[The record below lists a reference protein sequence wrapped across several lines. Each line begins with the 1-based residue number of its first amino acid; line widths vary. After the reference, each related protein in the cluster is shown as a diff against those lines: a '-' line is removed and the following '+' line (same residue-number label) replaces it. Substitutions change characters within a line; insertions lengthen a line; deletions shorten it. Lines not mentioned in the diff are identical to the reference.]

1 MLKNRVIDFSENL
14 EKEFSVKAS
23 DRQGV
28 PYAMVPSA
36 YEGDVRTNEYGGFM
50 KYTAVFSEKEYK
62 AILNA
67 AKAALPV
74 GLRGAAEAVAEKTRE
89 ILSTAGL
96 DSEGMVPYIMLE
108 KIAGDLLKVAA
119 KDKNGK
125 YGKDAFPVR
134 LDEAEK
140 LAGIEWSSV
149 KEEEVLRLT
158 GFVEANKA
166 EEFFA
171 GYDKESGHSMDAL
184 ETRRVQDRNEEP
196 EIEKELVLNVPE
208 GPIEGNKAKTVEE
221 DAAAAGINTGDYKSE
236 KFVVKK
242 DAEGIQKDGS
252 KKNASEKGDNKP
264 KESSKKGHMAKRDN
278 VRTKARE
285 ARGLT
290 GHEGGRDGR

>member
-1 MLKNRVIDFSENL
+1 MLRNRVIDFTEDL

-23 DRQGV
+23 DRHGV

-36 YEGDVRTNEYGGFM
+36 YEGDVRTEEFGGFM

-62 AILNA
+62 AVLKA
-67 AKAALPV
+67 AKASLPV

-96 DSEGMVPYIMLE
+96 DSEGMVPYIMVE
-108 KIAGDLLKVAA
+108 KVAGDLLKVAS

-125 YGKDAFPVR
+125 YGKNAFPVR

-171 GYDKESGHSMDAL
+171 GYDKESDQSMDAL
-184 ETRRVQDRNEEP
+184 EIRHVKEP
-196 EIEKELVLNVPE
+196 EKKTETVMVTREGTLVD
-208 GPIEGNKAKTVEE
+208 KAAETVK
-221 DAAAAGINTGDYKSE
+221 DKAVAAGINISDYKSE
-236 KFVVKK
+236 NVK
-242 DAEGIQKDGS
+242 DTASIPKDGS
-252 KKNASEKGDNKP
+252 KKNTSERGDNKP
-264 KESSKKGHMAKRDN
+264 EGSSKKGHKAKRNN
-278 VRTKARE
+278 VRTKS
-285 ARGLT
+285 LT
-290 GHEGGRDGR
+290 GHEGGRFGQ

>member
-1 MLKNRVIDFSENL
+1 MLRNRVIDFTGDL

-23 DRQGV
+23 DRHGV

-36 YEGDVRTNEYGGFM
+36 YEGDVRTEEFGGFM

-62 AILNA
+62 AVLKA
-67 AKAALPV
+67 AKASLPV

-96 DSEGMVPYIMLE
+96 DSEGMAPYIMVE
-108 KIAGDLLKVAA
+108 KVAGDLLKVAS

-125 YGKDAFPVR
+125 YGKNAFPVR

-171 GYDKESGHSMDAL
+171 GYDKESDQSMDAL
-184 ETRRVQDRNEEP
+184 EIRHVKEP
-196 EIEKELVLNVPE
+196 EKKTETVMVTREGTLVD
-208 GPIEGNKAKTVEE
+208 KAAETVK
-221 DAAAAGINTGDYKSE
+221 DKAVAAGINISDYKSE
-236 KFVVKK
+236 NVK
-242 DAEGIQKDGS
+242 DTASIPKDGS
-252 KKNASEKGDNKP
+252 KKNTFERGDNKP
-264 KESSKKGHMAKRDN
+264 EESSKKGHKAKMNN
-278 VRTKARE
+278 VRTKS
-285 ARGLT
+285 LT
-290 GHEGGRDGR
+290 GHEGGRFGQ

>member
-1 MLKNRVIDFSENL
+1 MLRNRVIDFTGNL

-23 DRQGV
+23 DRHGV

-36 YEGDVRTNEYGGFM
+36 YEGDVRTEEFGGFM
-50 KYTAVFSEKEYK
+50 KYTAVFSEKEYEAVLK
-62 AILNA
+62 A
-67 AKAALPV
+67 AKASLPV

-96 DSEGMVPYIMLE
+96 DSEGMVPYIMVE
-108 KIAGDLLKVAA
+108 KVVGDLLKVAS

-171 GYDKESGHSMDAL
+171 GYDKESGQSMDAL
-184 ETRRVQDRNEEP
+184 ETRRVQDVEP
-196 EIEKELVLNVPE
+196 EVEEELVLNSVKD
-208 GPIEGNKAKTVEE
+208 GPLVGNIAKKEKDKADE
-221 DAAAAGINTGDYKSE
+221 AGLNTSDDTSVN
-236 KFVVKK
+236 FVVKK
-242 DAEGIQKDGS
+242 DAEGIPKDGS
-252 KKNASEKGDNKP
+252 KKNTSEKGDNKP
-264 KESSKKGHMAKRDN
+264 KEPSKKEHKAKRDN
-278 VRTKARE
+278 VRTKARV
-285 ARGLT
+285 LT

>member
-1 MLKNRVIDFSENL
+1 MLRNRVIDFTGDL

-23 DRQGV
+23 DRHGV

-36 YEGDVRTNEYGGFM
+36 YEGDVRTEEFGGFM
-50 KYTAVFSEKEYK
+50 KYTAMFSEKEYK
-62 AILNA
+62 AVLKA
-67 AKAALPV
+67 AKASLPV

-96 DSEGMVPYIMLE
+96 DSEGMVPYIMVE
-108 KIAGDLLKVAA
+108 KVAGDLLKVAS

-125 YGKDAFPVR
+125 YGKNAFPVR

-171 GYDKESGHSMDAL
+171 GYDKESEQSMDAL
-184 ETRRVQDRNEEP
+184 EARHVQYKEP
-196 EIEKELVLNVPE
+196 EVEEVPVLVTAKGPFEGKEAKIVE
-208 GPIEGNKAKTVEE
+208 DKAK
-221 DAAAAGINTGDYKSE
+221 DAGVNTSDDKSSNL
-236 KFVVKK
+236 VTKK
-242 DAEGIQKDGS
+242 DAEGVPKDGS
-252 KKNASEKGDNKP
+252 KKNVPEKDDNKT
-264 KESSKKGHMAKRDN
+264 EGSSKKGH
-278 VRTKARE
+278 KANKV
-285 ARGLT
+285 LT
-290 GHEGGRDGR
+290 GHEGGRGGR

>member
-1 MLKNRVIDFSENL
+1 MLRNRVIDFTGDL

-23 DRQGV
+23 DRHGV

-36 YEGDVRTNEYGGFM
+36 YEGDVRTEEFGGFM

-62 AILNA
+62 AVLKA

-96 DSEGMVPYIMLE
+96 DSEGMVPYIMVE
-108 KIAGDLLKVAA
+108 KVAGDLLKVAS

-125 YGKDAFPVR
+125 YGKNAFPVR

-171 GYDKESGHSMDAL
+171 GYDKESTQSMDDL
-184 ETRRVQDRNEEP
+184 KTRHVQYKEP
-196 EIEKELVLNVPE
+196 EVEEVPVLVTAKGPFEGKEAEIVE
-208 GPIEGNKAKTVEE
+208 DKAK
-221 DAAAAGINTGDYKSE
+221 AAGVNTGDNKSSNLAT
-236 KFVVKK
+236 KK
-242 DAEGIQKDGS
+242 DAESVPKDGS
-252 KKNASEKGDNKP
+252 KKNVPKKGDKGTGKP
-264 KESSKKGHMAKRDN
+264 SKKGHKN
-278 VRTKARE
+278 VRTQDR
-285 ARGLT
+285 L
-290 GHEGGRDGR
+290 

>member
-1 MLKNRVIDFSENL
+1 MLRNRVIDFTGDL

-23 DRQGV
+23 DRHGV

-36 YEGDVRTNEYGGFM
+36 YEGDVRTEEFGGFM

-62 AILNA
+62 AVLKA
-67 AKAALPV
+67 AKASLPV

-89 ILSTAGL
+89 ILSTTGL
-96 DSEGMVPYIMLE
+96 DSEGMVPYIMVE
-108 KIAGDLLKVAA
+108 KIAGDLLKVAS

-171 GYDKESGHSMDAL
+171 GYDKESTQSMESL
-184 ETRRVQDRNEEP
+184 ETRRVQEEHVK
-196 EIEKELVLNVPE
+196 KEVTLE
-208 GPIEGNKAKTVEE
+208 TAMGTIEGEE
-221 DAAAAGINTGDYKSE
+221 A
-236 KFVVKK
+236 KFVTESVERAGVNTSGKKADVVKN
-242 DAEGIQKDGS
+242 DAESIPKDGS
-252 KKNASEKGDNKP
+252 KKNTSERGDNKP
-264 KESSKKGHMAKRDN
+264 EESSKKGHKAKRNN
-278 VRTKARE
+278 VRTKS
-285 ARGLT
+285 LT
-290 GHEGGRDGR
+290 GHEGGRFGQ

>member
-1 MLKNRVIDFSENL
+1 MLRNRVIDFTEDL

-23 DRQGV
+23 DRHGV

-36 YEGDVRTNEYGGFM
+36 YEGDVRTEEFGGFM

-62 AILNA
+62 AVLKA

-96 DSEGMVPYIMLE
+96 DSEGMVPYIMVE
-108 KIAGDLLKVAA
+108 KIVGDLLKVAS

-149 KEEEVLRLT
+149 KEDEVLRLT

-166 EEFFA
+166 EEFFT
-171 GYDKESGHSMDAL
+171 GYDKGNDQSMDAL
-184 ETRRVQDRNEEP
+184 ETRHVKEP
-196 EIEKELVLNVPE
+196 EKKIETVMVTREGTLVD
-208 GPIEGNKAKTVEE
+208 KAAETVK
-221 DAAAAGINTGDYKSE
+221 DKAVAAGINISDYKSE
-236 KFVVKK
+236 NVK
-242 DAEGIQKDGS
+242 DAEGIPKDGS
-252 KKNASEKGDNKP
+252 KKNTSERGDNKP
-264 KESSKKGHMAKRDN
+264 KESSKKGHKAKRNN
-278 VRTKARE
+278 VRTKS
-285 ARGLT
+285 LT
-290 GHEGGRDGR
+290 GHEGGRFGQ

>member
-1 MLKNRVIDFSENL
+1 MLRNRVIDFTEDL

-23 DRQGV
+23 DRHGV

-36 YEGDVRTNEYGGFM
+36 YEGDVRTEEFGGFM

-62 AILNA
+62 AVLKA
-67 AKAALPV
+67 AKASLPV

-96 DSEGMVPYIMLE
+96 DSEGMVPYIMVE
-108 KIAGDLLKVAA
+108 KVAGDLLKVAS

-125 YGKDAFPVR
+125 YGKNAFPVR

-171 GYDKESGHSMDAL
+171 GYDKGNDQSMDAL
-184 ETRRVQDRNEEP
+184 EIRHVKEP
-196 EIEKELVLNVPE
+196 EKKTETVMVTREGTLVD
-208 GPIEGNKAKTVEE
+208 KAAETVK
-221 DAAAAGINTGDYKSE
+221 DKAVAAGINISDYKSE
-236 KFVVKK
+236 NVK
-242 DAEGIQKDGS
+242 DTASIPKDGS
-252 KKNASEKGDNKP
+252 KKNTSERGDNKP
-264 KESSKKGHMAKRDN
+264 EESSKKGHKAKRNN
-278 VRTKARE
+278 VRTKS
-285 ARGLT
+285 LT
-290 GHEGGRDGR
+290 GHEGGRFGQ

>member
-1 MLKNRVIDFSENL
+1 MLRNRVIDFTGDL

-36 YEGDVRTNEYGGFM
+36 YEGDVRTEEFGGFM

-62 AILNA
+62 AVLKA

-96 DSEGMVPYIMLE
+96 DSEGMVPYIMVE
-108 KIAGDLLKVAA
+108 KVAGDLLKVAS

-125 YGKDAFPVR
+125 YGKNAFPVR

-171 GYDKESGHSMDAL
+171 GYDK
-184 ETRRVQDRNEEP
+184 
-196 EIEKELVLNVPE
+196 
-208 GPIEGNKAKTVEE
+208 GN
-221 DAAAAGINTGDYKSE
+221 D
-236 KFVVKK
+236 
-242 DAEGIQKDGS
+242 
-252 KKNASEKGDNKP
+252 
-264 KESSKKGHMAKRDN
+264 
-278 VRTKARE
+278 
-285 ARGLT
+285 
-290 GHEGGRDGR
+290 

>member
-1 MLKNRVIDFSENL
+1 MLRNRVIDFTEDL

-36 YEGDVRTNEYGGFM
+36 YEGDVRTEEFGGFM

-62 AILNA
+62 AVLKA

-96 DSEGMVPYIMLE
+96 DSEGMVPYIMVE
-108 KIAGDLLKVAA
+108 KVVGDLLKVAS

-171 GYDKESGHSMDAL
+171 GYDKGNDQSMDAL
-184 ETRRVQDRNEEP
+184 ETRHVKEP
-196 EIEKELVLNVPE
+196 EKKTETVMVTREGTLVD
-208 GPIEGNKAKTVEE
+208 KAAETVK
-221 DAAAAGINTGDYKSE
+221 DKAVAAGINISDYKSE
-236 KFVVKK
+236 NVK
-242 DAEGIQKDGS
+242 DAEGVPKDGS
-252 KKNASEKGDNKP
+252 KKNTSEKGDNKP
-264 KESSKKGHMAKRDN
+264 KESSKKGYKAKRDN
-278 VRTKARE
+278 VRTRP
-285 ARGLT
+285 
-290 GHEGGRDGR
+290 GHEGGRFGK

>member
-1 MLKNRVIDFSENL
+1 MLRNRVIDFTEDL

-23 DRQGV
+23 DRHGV

-36 YEGDVRTNEYGGFM
+36 YEGDVRTEEFGGFM

-62 AILNA
+62 AVLKA
-67 AKAALPV
+67 AKASLPV

-96 DSEGMVPYIMLE
+96 DSEGMVPYIMVE
-108 KIAGDLLKVAA
+108 KVAGDLLKVAS

-125 YGKDAFPVR
+125 YGKNAFPVR

-171 GYDKESGHSMDAL
+171 GYDKESDQSMDAL
-184 ETRRVQDRNEEP
+184 EIRHVKEP
-196 EIEKELVLNVPE
+196 EKKTETVMVTREGTLVD
-208 GPIEGNKAKTVEE
+208 KAAETVK
-221 DAAAAGINTGDYKSE
+221 DKAVAAGINISDYKSE
-236 KFVVKK
+236 NVK
-242 DAEGIQKDGS
+242 DTASIPKDGS
-252 KKNASEKGDNKP
+252 KKNTSERGDNKP
-264 KESSKKGHMAKRDN
+264 EESSKKGHKAKRNN
-278 VRTKARE
+278 VRTKS
-285 ARGLT
+285 LT
-290 GHEGGRDGR
+290 GHEGGRFGQ

>member
-1 MLKNRVIDFSENL
+1 MLRNRVIDFTEDL

-36 YEGDVRTNEYGGFM
+36 YEGDVRTEEFGGFM

-62 AILNA
+62 AVLKA

-96 DSEGMVPYIMLE
+96 DSEGMVPYIMVE
-108 KIAGDLLKVAA
+108 KVVGDLLKVAS

-125 YGKDAFPVR
+125 YGKNAFPVR

-171 GYDKESGHSMDAL
+171 GYDKESDQSMDAL
-184 ETRRVQDRNEEP
+184 EARHVKDMEP
-196 EIEKELVLNVPE
+196 EVEEELVLNSVKD
-208 GPIEGNKAKTVEE
+208 GPLVGNKAKNEKDKEE
-221 DAAAAGINTGDYKSE
+221 LAGFNTSDDTSVN
-236 KFVVKK
+236 FVVKK
-242 DAEGIQKDGS
+242 DSEGVPKDGS
-252 KKNASEKGDNKP
+252 KKNTSEKGDNKP
-264 KESSKKGHMAKRDN
+264 KEPSKKEHKAKRDN
-278 VRTKARE
+278 VRTKARV
-285 ARGLT
+285 LT
-290 GHEGGRDGR
+290 GHEGGRGGK

>member
-1 MLKNRVIDFSENL
+1 MLRNRVIDFTGDL

-36 YEGDVRTNEYGGFM
+36 YEGDVRTEEFGGFM

-62 AILNA
+62 AVLKA

-96 DSEGMVPYIMLE
+96 DSEGMVPYIMVE
-108 KIAGDLLKVAA
+108 KVVGDLLKVAS

-171 GYDKESGHSMDAL
+171 GYDKGNDQSMDAL
-184 ETRRVQDRNEEP
+184 EIRHVKEP
-196 EIEKELVLNVPE
+196 EKKTETVMVTREGTLVD
-208 GPIEGNKAKTVEE
+208 KAAETVK
-221 DAAAAGINTGDYKSE
+221 DKAVAAGINISDYKSE
-236 KFVVKK
+236 NVK
-242 DAEGIQKDGS
+242 DTASIPKDGS
-252 KKNASEKGDNKP
+252 KKNTSERGDNKP
-264 KESSKKGHMAKRDN
+264 EESSKKGHKAKRNN
-278 VRTKARE
+278 VRTKS
-285 ARGLT
+285 LT
-290 GHEGGRDGR
+290 GHEGGRFGQ

>member
-1 MLKNRVIDFSENL
+1 MLRNRVIDFTGDL

-36 YEGDVRTNEYGGFM
+36 YEGDVRTEEFGGFM

-62 AILNA
+62 AVLKA

-96 DSEGMVPYIMLE
+96 DSEGMVPYIMVE
-108 KIAGDLLKVAA
+108 KVVGDLLKVAS

-171 GYDKESGHSMDAL
+171 RYDKGNDQSMDAL
-184 ETRRVQDRNEEP
+184 ETRHVKEP
-196 EIEKELVLNVPE
+196 EKKTETVMVTREGTLVD
-208 GPIEGNKAKTVEE
+208 KAAETVK
-221 DAAAAGINTGDYKSE
+221 DKAVAAGINISDYKSE
-236 KFVVKK
+236 NVK
-242 DAEGIQKDGS
+242 DTASIPKDGS
-252 KKNASEKGDNKP
+252 KKNVPEESDEKNGKP
-264 KESSKKGHMAKRDN
+264 SKKGHKTQKVNAI
-278 VRTKARE
+278 TK
-285 ARGLT
+285 
-290 GHEGGRDGR
+290 GGRGGL

>member
-1 MLKNRVIDFSENL
+1 MLRNRVIDFTEDL

-23 DRQGV
+23 DRHGV

-36 YEGDVRTNEYGGFM
+36 YEGDVRTEEFGGFM

-62 AILNA
+62 AVLKA

-96 DSEGMVPYIMLE
+96 DSEGMVPYIMVE
-108 KIAGDLLKVAA
+108 KIVGDLLKVAS

-149 KEEEVLRLT
+149 KEEEGLRLT

-171 GYDKESGHSMDAL
+171 GYDKGNDQSMDAL
-184 ETRRVQDRNEEP
+184 ETRHVKEP
-196 EIEKELVLNVPE
+196 EKKIETVMVTREGTLVD
-208 GPIEGNKAKTVEE
+208 KAAETVK
-221 DAAAAGINTGDYKSE
+221 DKAVAAGINISDYKSE
-236 KFVVKK
+236 NVK
-242 DAEGIQKDGS
+242 DAEGIPKDGS
-252 KKNASEKGDNKP
+252 KKNTSERGDNKP
-264 KESSKKGHMAKRDN
+264 KESSKKGHKAKRNN
-278 VRTKARE
+278 VRTKS
-285 ARGLT
+285 LT
-290 GHEGGRDGR
+290 GHEGGRFGQ

>member
-1 MLKNRVIDFSENL
+1 MLRNRVIDFTGDL

-36 YEGDVRTNEYGGFM
+36 YEGDVRTEEFGGFM

-62 AILNA
+62 AVLKA

-96 DSEGMVPYIMLE
+96 DSEGMVPYIMVE
-108 KIAGDLLKVAA
+108 KVAGDLLKVAS

-125 YGKDAFPVR
+125 YGKNAFPVR

-171 GYDKESGHSMDAL
+171 GYDKESAQSMESF
-184 ETRRVQDRNEEP
+184 ETRRVQEEHVK
-196 EIEKELVLNVPE
+196 KEVTLE
-208 GPIEGNKAKTVEE
+208 TAMGTIEGEE
-221 DAAAAGINTGDYKSE
+221 A
-236 KFVVKK
+236 KFVTESVERAGVNTSGKKADVVKN
-242 DAEGIQKDGS
+242 DAESIPKDGS
-252 KKNASEKGDNKP
+252 KKNTSERGDNKP
-264 KESSKKGHMAKRDN
+264 EESSKKGHKAKRNN
-278 VRTKARE
+278 VRTKS
-285 ARGLT
+285 LT
-290 GHEGGRDGR
+290 GHEGGRFGQ

>member
-1 MLKNRVIDFSENL
+1 MLRNRVIDFTEDL

-23 DRQGV
+23 DRHGV

-36 YEGDVRTNEYGGFM
+36 YEGDVRTEEFGGFM

-62 AILNA
+62 AVLKA
-67 AKAALPV
+67 AKASLPV

-96 DSEGMVPYIMLE
+96 DSEGMVPYIMVE
-108 KIAGDLLKVAA
+108 KVAGDLLKVAS

-134 LDEAEK
+134 LDDTEK
-140 LAGIEWSSV
+140 LAEIEWSSV

-171 GYDKESGHSMDAL
+171 GYDKGNDQSMDAL
-184 ETRRVQDRNEEP
+184 ETRHVKEP
-196 EIEKELVLNVPE
+196 EKKTETVMVTREGTLVD
-208 GPIEGNKAKTVEE
+208 KAAETVK
-221 DAAAAGINTGDYKSE
+221 DKAVAAGINISDYKSE
-236 KFVVKK
+236 NVK
-242 DAEGIQKDGS
+242 DAEGVPKDGS
-252 KKNASEKGDNKP
+252 KKNTSEKGDNKP
-264 KESSKKGHMAKRDN
+264 KESSKKGYKAKRDN
-278 VRTKARE
+278 VRTR
-285 ARGLT
+285 T
-290 GHEGGRDGR
+290 GYEGGRSGK

>member
-1 MLKNRVIDFSENL
+1 MLRNRVIDFTGDL

-36 YEGDVRTNEYGGFM
+36 YEGDVRTEEFGGFM

-62 AILNA
+62 AGLKA

-96 DSEGMVPYIMLE
+96 DSEGMVPYIMVE
-108 KIAGDLLKVAA
+108 KVVGDLLKVAS

-149 KEEEVLRLT
+149 KEEKVLRLT

-171 GYDKESGHSMDAL
+171 GYDKESEQSMDDL
-184 ETRRVQDRNEEP
+184 EARHVQYKEP
-196 EIEKELVLNVPE
+196 EVEEVPVLVTAKGPFEGKEAEIVE
-208 GPIEGNKAKTVEE
+208 EKAK
-221 DAAAAGINTGDYKSE
+221 DAGFNTGDNKSSNL
-236 KFVVKK
+236 VTKK
-242 DAEGIQKDGS
+242 DAEGVHKDGS
-252 KKNASEKGDNKP
+252 KKNVPEKGKNVPEKGDKETGKP
-264 KESSKKGHMAKRDN
+264 SKKGHKN
-278 VRTKARE
+278 VRTKA
-285 ARGLT
+285 GY
-290 GHEGGRDGR
+290 EGRT

>member
-1 MLKNRVIDFSENL
+1 MLRNRVIDFTEDL

-23 DRQGV
+23 DRHGV

-36 YEGDVRTNEYGGFM
+36 YEGDVRTEEFGGFM

-62 AILNA
+62 AVLKA

-96 DSEGMVPYIMLE
+96 DSEGMVPYIMVE
-108 KIAGDLLKVAA
+108 KVVGDLLKVAS

-171 GYDKESGHSMDAL
+171 GYDKGNDQSMDAL
-184 ETRRVQDRNEEP
+184 ETRHVKEP
-196 EIEKELVLNVPE
+196 EKKIETVMVTREGTLVD
-208 GPIEGNKAKTVEE
+208 KAAETVK
-221 DAAAAGINTGDYKSE
+221 DKAVAAGINISDYKSE
-236 KFVVKK
+236 NVK
-242 DAEGIQKDGS
+242 DAEGIPKDGS
-252 KKNASEKGDNKP
+252 KKNTSERGDNKP
-264 KESSKKGHMAKRDN
+264 KESSKKGHKAKRNN
-278 VRTKARE
+278 VRTKS
-285 ARGLT
+285 LT
-290 GHEGGRDGR
+290 GHEGGRFGQ

>member
-1 MLKNRVIDFSENL
+1 MLRNRVIDFTEDL

-23 DRQGV
+23 DRHGV

-36 YEGDVRTNEYGGFM
+36 YEGDVRTEEFGGFM

-62 AILNA
+62 AVLKA
-67 AKAALPV
+67 AKASLPV

-96 DSEGMVPYIMLE
+96 DSEGMVPYIMVE
-108 KIAGDLLKVAA
+108 KVAGDLLKVAS

-125 YGKDAFPVR
+125 YGKNAFPVR

-171 GYDKESGHSMDAL
+171 GYDKGNDQSMDAL
-184 ETRRVQDRNEEP
+184 ETRHVKEP
-196 EIEKELVLNVPE
+196 EKKTETVMVTREGTLVD
-208 GPIEGNKAKTVEE
+208 KAAETVK
-221 DAAAAGINTGDYKSE
+221 DKALAAGINISDYKSE
-236 KFVVKK
+236 NVK
-242 DAEGIQKDGS
+242 DAESIPKDGS
-252 KKNASEKGDNKP
+252 KKNTSERGDNKP
-264 KESSKKGHMAKRDN
+264 EESSKKGHKAKRNN
-278 VRTKARE
+278 VRTKS
-285 ARGLT
+285 LT
-290 GHEGGRDGR
+290 GHEGGRFGQ

>member
-1 MLKNRVIDFSENL
+1 MLRNRVIDFTEDL

-23 DRQGV
+23 DRHGV

-36 YEGDVRTNEYGGFM
+36 YEGDVRTEEFGGFM

-62 AILNA
+62 AVLKA

-96 DSEGMVPYIMLE
+96 DSEGMVPYIMVE
-108 KIAGDLLKVAA
+108 KVAGDLLKVAS

-134 LDEAEK
+134 LDDTEK
-140 LAGIEWSSV
+140 LAEIEWSSV

-171 GYDKESGHSMDAL
+171 GYDKESTQSMDGL
-184 ETRRVQDRNEEP
+184 EARQVKEP
-196 EIEKELVLNVPE
+196 EKKTETVMVTREGTLVD
-208 GPIEGNKAKTVEE
+208 KAAETVK
-221 DAAAAGINTGDYKSE
+221 DKAVAAGINISDYKSE
-236 KFVVKK
+236 NVK
-242 DAEGIQKDGS
+242 DAESIPKDGS
-252 KKNASEKGDNKP
+252 KKNTSEKGDNKT
-264 KESSKKGHMAKRDN
+264 KETSKKGYKAKRDN
-278 VRTKARE
+278 VRTR
-285 ARGLT
+285 T
-290 GHEGGRDGR
+290 GHEGGRFGK

>member
-1 MLKNRVIDFSENL
+1 MLRNRVIDFTEDL
-14 EKEFSVKAS
+14 AKEFSVKVS
-23 DRQGV
+23 DRHGV

-36 YEGDVRTNEYGGFM
+36 YEGDVRTEEFGGFM

-62 AILNA
+62 AVLNA

-96 DSEGMVPYIMLE
+96 DSEGMVPYIMVE
-108 KIAGDLLKVAA
+108 KVAGDLLKVAS

-125 YGKDAFPVR
+125 YGKNAFPVR

-171 GYDKESGHSMDAL
+171 GYDKESGQSMDAL
-184 ETRRVQDRNEEP
+184 ETRRVQDVEP
-196 EIEKELVLNVPE
+196 EVEEELVLNSVKD
-208 GPIEGNKAKTVEE
+208 GPLVGNIAKKEKDKADE
-221 DAAAAGINTGDYKSE
+221 AGLNTSDDTSVN
-236 KFVVKK
+236 FVVKK
-242 DAEGIQKDGS
+242 DAEGIPKDGS
-252 KKNASEKGDNKP
+252 KKNTSEKGDNKP
-264 KESSKKGHMAKRDN
+264 KEPSKKEHKAKRDN
-278 VRTKARE
+278 VRTKARV
-285 ARGLT
+285 LT

>member
-1 MLKNRVIDFSENL
+1 MLRNRVIDFTEDL

-23 DRQGV
+23 DRHGV

-36 YEGDVRTNEYGGFM
+36 YEGDVRTEEFGGFM

-62 AILNA
+62 AVLKA
-67 AKAALPV
+67 AKASLPV

-96 DSEGMVPYIMLE
+96 DSEGMVPYIMVE
-108 KIAGDLLKVAA
+108 KVAGDLLKVAS

-171 GYDKESGHSMDAL
+171 GYDKESDQSMDAL
-184 ETRRVQDRNEEP
+184 EARHVQYKEP
-196 EIEKELVLNVPE
+196 E
-208 GPIEGNKAKTVEE
+208 VEE
-221 DAAAAGINTGDYKSE
+221 VPVLVTAKGPLEGKEAEIIEDKVKDAGVNPSDKKSSNL
-236 KFVVKK
+236 VTKK
-242 DAEGIQKDGS
+242 DAEGVPKDGS
-252 KKNASEKGDNKP
+252 KKNTSEKGDDKP
-264 KESSKKGHMAKRDN
+264 KEPSKKGHKAKRDN
-278 VRTKARE
+278 VRTKARV
-285 ARGLT
+285 LT

>member
-1 MLKNRVIDFSENL
+1 
-14 EKEFSVKAS
+14 
-23 DRQGV
+23 
-28 PYAMVPSA
+28 MVPSA
-36 YEGDVRTNEYGGFM
+36 YEGDVRTEEFGGFM

-62 AILNA
+62 AVLKA
-67 AKAALPV
+67 AKASLPV

-96 DSEGMVPYIMLE
+96 DSEWMVPDIMVE
-108 KIAGDLLKVAA
+108 KVVGDLLKVAS

-171 GYDKESGHSMDAL
+171 GYDKGNDQSMDAL
-184 ETRRVQDRNEEP
+184 ETRHVKEP
-196 EIEKELVLNVPE
+196 EKKTETVMVTREGTLVD
-208 GPIEGNKAKTVEE
+208 KAAETVK
-221 DAAAAGINTGDYKSE
+221 DKAVAAGINISDYKSE
-236 KFVVKK
+236 NVK
-242 DAEGIQKDGS
+242 DAEGVPKDGS
-252 KKNASEKGDNKP
+252 KKNTSEKGDNKP
-264 KESSKKGHMAKRDN
+264 KESSKKGYKAKRDN
-278 VRTKARE
+278 VRTRP
-285 ARGLT
+285 
-290 GHEGGRDGR
+290 GHEGGRFGK

>member
-1 MLKNRVIDFSENL
+1 MLRNRVIDFTEDL

-23 DRQGV
+23 DRHGV

-36 YEGDVRTNEYGGFM
+36 YEGDVRTEEFGGFM
-50 KYTAVFSEKEYK
+50 KYTAVFSEKEYEAVLK
-62 AILNA
+62 A

-96 DSEGMVPYIMLE
+96 DSEGMVPYIMVE
-108 KIAGDLLKVAA
+108 KVVGDLLKVAS

-171 GYDKESGHSMDAL
+171 GYDKGNDQSMDAL
-184 ETRRVQDRNEEP
+184 ETRHVKEP
-196 EIEKELVLNVPE
+196 EKKTETVMVTREGTLVD
-208 GPIEGNKAKTVEE
+208 KAAETVK
-221 DAAAAGINTGDYKSE
+221 DKAVAAGINISDYKSE
-236 KFVVKK
+236 NVK
-242 DAEGIQKDGS
+242 DTAGIPKDGS
-252 KKNASEKGDNKP
+252 KKNVPEESDEKNGKP
-264 KESSKKGHMAKRDN
+264 SKKGHKTQKVNAI
-278 VRTKARE
+278 TK
-285 ARGLT
+285 
-290 GHEGGRDGR
+290 GGRGGL

>member
-1 MLKNRVIDFSENL
+1 MLRNRVIDFTGDL

-23 DRQGV
+23 DRHGV

-36 YEGDVRTNEYGGFM
+36 YEGDVRTEEFGGFM

-62 AILNA
+62 AVLNA

-96 DSEGMVPYIMLE
+96 DSEGMVPYIMVE

-140 LAGIEWSSV
+140 LVGIEWSSV
-149 KEEEVLRLT
+149 KEEELLRLT

-171 GYDKESGHSMDAL
+171 GYDKESGQSMDAL
-184 ETRRVQDRNEEP
+184 EARHVQYKEP
-196 EIEKELVLNVPE
+196 EVEEVPVLVTAKGPFEGKEAEIVE
-208 GPIEGNKAKTVEE
+208 EKAK
-221 DAAAAGINTGDYKSE
+221 DAGFNTSDKKSSNL
-236 KFVVKK
+236 VTKK
-242 DAEGIQKDGS
+242 NAEGVPKDGS
-252 KKNASEKGDNKP
+252 KKNVPEKGDNKP
-264 KESSKKGHMAKRDN
+264 KESSKKGDKAKRDN
-278 VRTKARE
+278 VRTKS
-285 ARGLT
+285 LT
-290 GHEGGRDGR
+290 GHEGGRGGL

>member
-1 MLKNRVIDFSENL
+1 MLRNRVIDFTGDL

-23 DRQGV
+23 DRHGV

-36 YEGDVRTNEYGGFM
+36 YEGDVRTEEFGGFM

-62 AILNA
+62 AVLKA
-67 AKAALPV
+67 AKASLPV

-89 ILSTAGL
+89 ILSTTGL
-96 DSEGMVPYIMLE
+96 DSEGMVPYIMVE
-108 KIAGDLLKVAA
+108 KIAGDLLKVAS

-149 KEEEVLRLT
+149 KEEEILRLT

-171 GYDKESGHSMDAL
+171 GYDKESTQSMESL
-184 ETRRVQDRNEEP
+184 ETRRVQEEHVK
-196 EIEKELVLNVPE
+196 KEVTLE
-208 GPIEGNKAKTVEE
+208 TAMGTIEGEE
-221 DAAAAGINTGDYKSE
+221 A
-236 KFVVKK
+236 KFVTESVERAGVNTSGKKADVVKN
-242 DAEGIQKDGS
+242 DAESIPKDGS
-252 KKNASEKGDNKP
+252 KKNTSERGDNKP
-264 KESSKKGHMAKRDN
+264 EESSKKGHKAKRNN
-278 VRTKARE
+278 VRTKS
-285 ARGLT
+285 LT
-290 GHEGGRDGR
+290 GHEGGRFGQ

>member
-1 MLKNRVIDFSENL
+1 MLRNRVIDFTEDL

-23 DRQGV
+23 DRHGV

-36 YEGDVRTNEYGGFM
+36 YEGDVRTEEFGGFM

-62 AILNA
+62 AVLKA
-67 AKAALPV
+67 AKASLPV

-96 DSEGMVPYIMLE
+96 DSEGMVPYIMVE
-108 KIAGDLLKVAA
+108 KVAGDLLKVAS

-125 YGKDAFPVR
+125 YGKNAFPVR

-158 GFVEANKA
+158 GFVEVNKA

-171 GYDKESGHSMDAL
+171 GYDKGNDQSMDAL
-184 ETRRVQDRNEEP
+184 EIRHVKEP
-196 EIEKELVLNVPE
+196 EKKTETVMVTREGTLVD
-208 GPIEGNKAKTVEE
+208 KAAETVK
-221 DAAAAGINTGDYKSE
+221 DKAVAAGINISDYRSE
-236 KFVVKK
+236 NLK
-242 DAEGIQKDGS
+242 DTASIPKDGS
-252 KKNASEKGDNKP
+252 KKNTSERGDNKP
-264 KESSKKGHMAKRDN
+264 EESSKKGHKAKRDN
-278 VRTKARE
+278 VRMNAKV
-285 ARGLT
+285 LT
-290 GHEGGRDGR
+290 GYEGGRDGR

>member
-1 MLKNRVIDFSENL
+1 MLRNRVIDFTEDL

-23 DRQGV
+23 DRHGV

-36 YEGDVRTNEYGGFM
+36 YEGDVRTEEFGGFM

-62 AILNA
+62 AVLKA

-74 GLRGAAEAVAEKTRE
+74 GLRGAAETVAEKTRE

-96 DSEGMVPYIMLE
+96 DSEGMVPYIMVE
-108 KIAGDLLKVAA
+108 KVVGDLLKVAS

-134 LDEAEK
+134 LDDTEK
-140 LAGIEWSSV
+140 LAEIEWSSV

-171 GYDKESGHSMDAL
+171 GYDKESEQSMDSL
-184 ETRRVQDRNEEP
+184 ETRHVKEP
-196 EIEKELVLNVPE
+196 EKKTETVMVTREGTLVD
-208 GPIEGNKAKTVEE
+208 KAAETVK
-221 DAAAAGINTGDYKSE
+221 DKAVAAGINISDYKSE
-236 KFVVKK
+236 NVK
-242 DAEGIQKDGS
+242 DTAGIPKDGS
-252 KKNASEKGDNKP
+252 KKNVPEKGDKETDKP
-264 KESSKKGHMAKRDN
+264 SKKGHKAQRDN
-278 VRTKARE
+278 VRTK

>member
-1 MLKNRVIDFSENL
+1 MLRNRVIDFTEDL

-23 DRQGV
+23 DRHGV

-36 YEGDVRTNEYGGFM
+36 YEGDVRTEEFGGFM

-62 AILNA
+62 AVLKA
-67 AKAALPV
+67 AKASLPV

-96 DSEGMVPYIMLE
+96 DSEGMVPYIMVE
-108 KIAGDLLKVAA
+108 KVAGDLLKVAS

-125 YGKDAFPVR
+125 YGKNAFPVR

-166 EEFFA
+166 EDFFA
-171 GYDKESGHSMDAL
+171 GYDKESAQSMESL
-184 ETRRVQDRNEEP
+184 ETRRVQEEHVK
-196 EIEKELVLNVPE
+196 KEVTLE
-208 GPIEGNKAKTVEE
+208 TAMGTIEGEE
-221 DAAAAGINTGDYKSE
+221 A
-236 KFVVKK
+236 KFVTESVERAGVNTSGKKADVVKN
-242 DAEGIQKDGS
+242 DAESIPKDGS
-252 KKNASEKGDNKP
+252 KKNTSERGDNKP
-264 KESSKKGHMAKRDN
+264 EESSKKGHKAKRNN
-278 VRTKARE
+278 VRTKS
-285 ARGLT
+285 LT
-290 GHEGGRDGR
+290 GHEGGRFGQ

>member
-62 AILNA
+62 AVMKA
-67 AKAALPV
+67 AKAALPA

-96 DSEGMVPYIMLE
+96 DSENMVPYIMVE
-108 KIAGDLLKVAA
+108 KITGDLLKIAS
-119 KDKNGK
+119 KDGKGK
-125 YGKDAFPVR
+125 YGKNAFPVR
-134 LDEAEK
+134 LDDAEK
-140 LAGIEWSSV
+140 LAGIEWPSV
-149 KEEEVLRLT
+149 KEDELLRLT

-171 GYDKESGHSMDAL
+171 GYDKGNEQSLDSLERRHVQYVEPEMEETTVLDTARGTLEGKEAEAVSREVKDAGVDTSGHEAS
-184 ETRRVQDRNEEP
+184 
-196 EIEKELVLNVPE
+196 VL
-208 GPIEGNKAKTVEE
+208 I
-221 DAAAAGINTGDYKSE
+221 
-236 KFVVKK
+236 VKK
-242 DAEGIQKDGS
+242 DAEGVPKDGS
-252 KKNASEKGDNKP
+252 MRNAPEKGDNKTTGP
-264 KESSKKGHMAKRDN
+264 SEKGHKAKRNN
-278 VRTKARE
+278 VRTKRKV
-285 ARGLT
+285 LT
-290 GHEGGRDGR
+290 GYEGGRDGR

>member
-1 MLKNRVIDFSENL
+1 MLRNRVIDFTGDL

-23 DRQGV
+23 DRHGV

-36 YEGDVRTNEYGGFM
+36 YEGDVRTEEFGGFM

-62 AILNA
+62 AVLNA

-74 GLRGAAEAVAEKTRE
+74 GLRGAVEAVAEKTRE

-96 DSEGMVPYIMLE
+96 DSEGMVPYIMVE
-108 KIAGDLLKVAA
+108 KVVGDLLKVAS

-171 GYDKESGHSMDAL
+171 GYDKENEQSMDTL
-184 ETRRVQDRNEEP
+184 EARHVQYKEP
-196 EIEKELVLNVPE
+196 EVEEVPVLVTAKGPFEGKEAEIVE
-208 GPIEGNKAKTVEE
+208 EKAK
-221 DAAAAGINTGDYKSE
+221 DAGFNTSDNKSSNL
-236 KFVVKK
+236 VTKK
-242 DAEGIQKDGS
+242 NAEGIPKDGS
-252 KKNASEKGDNKP
+252 KKNTSEKGDNKP
-264 KESSKKGHMAKRDN
+264 KESSKKGYKAKRNN
-278 VRTKARE
+278 VRTKS
-285 ARGLT
+285 LT
-290 GHEGGRDGR
+290 GHEGGRFGQ

>member
-1 MLKNRVIDFSENL
+1 MLRNRVIDFTGDL

-23 DRQGV
+23 DRHGV

-36 YEGDVRTNEYGGFM
+36 YEGDVRTEEFGGFM

-62 AILNA
+62 AVLKA

-96 DSEGMVPYIMLE
+96 DSEGMVPYIMVE
-108 KIAGDLLKVAA
+108 KVVGDLLKVAS

-171 GYDKESGHSMDAL
+171 GYDKGNDQSMDAL
-184 ETRRVQDRNEEP
+184 ETRHVKEP
-196 EIEKELVLNVPE
+196 EKKIETVMVTREGTLVD
-208 GPIEGNKAKTVEE
+208 KAAETVK
-221 DAAAAGINTGDYKSE
+221 DKAVAAGINISDYKSE
-236 KFVVKK
+236 NVK
-242 DAEGIQKDGS
+242 DAEGIPKDGS
-252 KKNASEKGDNKP
+252 KKNTSERGDNKP
-264 KESSKKGHMAKRDN
+264 KESSKKGHKAKRNN
-278 VRTKARE
+278 VRTKS
-285 ARGLT
+285 LT
-290 GHEGGRDGR
+290 GHEGGRFGQ